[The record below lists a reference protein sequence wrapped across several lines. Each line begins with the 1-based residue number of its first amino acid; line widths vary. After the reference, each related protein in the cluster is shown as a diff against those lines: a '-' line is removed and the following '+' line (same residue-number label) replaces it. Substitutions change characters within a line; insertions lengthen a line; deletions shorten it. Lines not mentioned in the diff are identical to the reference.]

1 MTTSTMKMP
10 ASYSAIEAEEMTY
23 LDGGASNAYQA
34 FLDVGKVFNY
44 IARIFSGARITPKF
58 GYGSR
63 AFFEKV
69 RLPFFV
75 GALIQCITARNFAPQ
90 NYEGKF

>member
-1 MTTSTMKMP
+1 M
-10 ASYSAIEAEEMTY
+10 
-23 LDGGASNAYQA
+23 
-34 FLDVGKVFNY
+34 
-44 IARIFSGARITPKF
+44 F